1 MKGQGVMQR
10 SARTLVIAGSLT
22 LVLGSAVYLY
32 VVRGP
37 ALLLD
42 LAATGRALFCF

>member
-1 MKGQGVMQR
+1 MHR
-10 SARTLVIAGSLT
+10 SARALVIAGSLT

-37 ALLLD
+37 VLLLD